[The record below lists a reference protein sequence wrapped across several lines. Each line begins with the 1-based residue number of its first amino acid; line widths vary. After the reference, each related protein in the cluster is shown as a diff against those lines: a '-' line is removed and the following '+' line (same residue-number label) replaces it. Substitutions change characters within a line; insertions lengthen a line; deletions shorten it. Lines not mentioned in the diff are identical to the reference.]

1 MRTGLGAAAGGLVA
15 DVVIARVVLASN
27 ERRRL
32 LVAGAV
38 LPLAVWTGQMI
49 GFTAGPGLGW
59 TVELWSGAIVLSAA
73 TGALLG
79 AISGPAYLQSGHAD
93 RTVVRLRHAPPDRV
107 SREQGAGLRL
117 APGGIAVNSGRA
129 QVNDHRAAIA

>member
-1 MRTGLGAAAGGLVA
+1 MPAQHKPRPHQTLNTHLEDALEAAAGGIVA
-15 DVVIARVVLASN
+15 DIVIARVVLVSN

-32 LVAGAV
+32 IVAGAV

-49 GFTAGPGLGW
+49 GLTAGPGLGW

-79 AISGPAYLQSGHAD
+79 AIAGPAYLQSGHAD
-93 RTVVRLRHAPPDRV
+93 RTVV
-107 SREQGAGLRL
+107 
-117 APGGIAVNSGRA
+117 
-129 QVNDHRAAIA
+129 